1 MQISF
6 YLTVEI
12 MNVIVFFFSSSGK
25 SQENYTNLPS
35 NLPMGRVDNICNV
48 LIGDLYNA
56 VQPMGMIVMG
66 QKGADLN

>member
-1 MQISF
+1 MRISF

-35 NLPMGRVDNICNV
+35 NLLMGRVDNICNV